1 MLPHI
6 HTNDGVTV
14 VVHGRAYTVSADHQ
28 DYERLIDMIE
38 VGEGDDRVYA
48 VLQETANRL
57 RDRLALAP
65 DMEYS
70 GGVVTYRGEVLHNYA
85 VERLVSL
92 IDAKR
97 DHAPLA
103 NFLAKLQENPSKR
116 VVDNLY
122 AFLEKGNIPLAE
134 DGDFVAYKAVRS
146 DYKDIHS
153 GTFDNGLGAVCE
165 MPRNRVDEDANRTCS
180 TGLHVCSF
188 SYLPH
193 FSHANG
199 HVMVVKVSP
208 ADVVAIP
215 ADYNDSKMRV
225 SRYEVIGEVEDY
237 YTKGEDVLGNVGRS
251 TGVLEPMFTLR
262 DEDGDEL
269 DSYYTLEEAK
279 RQAQEYQKDTGLDVT
294 VEDEEGYVV
303 WTVTEYSA
311 G

>member
-251 TGVLEPMFTLR
+251 TGVLEPMFTLT
-262 DEDGDEL
+262 DEDGEEVG
-269 DSYYTLEEAK
+269 SFYTLEEAK
-279 RQAQEYQKDTGLDVT
+279 RQAKAYQEDTDLDVT